1 MDIVELKAVLEETS
15 KAVLEAGKI
24 ISENWKKPKQIKMKG
39 RIDIV
44 TDTDLAVEKFLKD
57 RLSVILPESDFL
69 AEETSGSARP
79 GKLTWII
86 DPVDGTTNFTHGL
99 PMVATSVALW
109 ADDKIVLGVVN
120 LPILGEIFTAVRGG
134 GTRLNGVRV
143 STTETGDLEKSLIA
157 TGFPYDIDNYAEAV
171 TKRLYKVL
179 LATRGIRRPGAAAMD
194 LAYLSCGRYDG
205 FYENGL
211 KPWDTAAGWLL
222 VEEAGGCVTDFE
234 GNPYNL
240 YSPSILAS
248 NTQLHEKL
256 SGLINE
262 E

>member
-1 MDIVELKAVLEETS
+1 
-15 KAVLEAGKI
+15 
-24 ISENWKKPKQIKMKG
+24 
-39 RIDIV
+39 
-44 TDTDLAVEKFLKD
+44 
-57 RLSVILPESDFL
+57 
-69 AEETSGSARP
+69 
-79 GKLTWII
+79 
-86 DPVDGTTNFTHGL
+86 
-99 PMVATSVALW
+99 MVATSVALW

-143 STTETGDLEKSLIA
+143 STTETEDLEKSLIA

-234 GNPYNL
+234 GNAYNL